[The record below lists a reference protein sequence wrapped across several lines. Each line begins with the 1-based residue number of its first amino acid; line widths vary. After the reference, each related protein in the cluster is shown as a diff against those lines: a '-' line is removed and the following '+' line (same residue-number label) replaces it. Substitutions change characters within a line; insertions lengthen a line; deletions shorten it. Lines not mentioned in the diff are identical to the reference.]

1 MTDITRVAKRHT
13 DIPQDALPFKVDPTS
28 GGGEDVVKNR
38 AQKSIDWAHCPHHR
52 HDGVG
57 AKGGMTGLVALDNK
71 TLAYRDHT
79 KKVGKVTVP
88 CPGSG
93 LVYTPPKGLNG

>member
-1 MTDITRVAKRHT
+1 M
-13 DIPQDALPFKVDPTS
+13 
-28 GGGEDVVKNR
+28 KNR
-38 AQKSIDWAHCPHHR
+38 AQKSVDWAHCPHHR

-71 TLAYRDHT
+71 TLVFRDHS
-79 KKVGKVTVP
+79 KKVGKVAVP

-93 LVYTPPKGLNG
+93 QIHVREGLEG